1 MRRGLRKYVVFWLP
15 AIFLLLIPLVISN
28 PYFLHVGVMVM
39 LNCMLA
45 ISLMPLLRS
54 GLINAA
60 HASFWAIGA
69 YSSALLVMR
78 LGLNFWLALI
88 GAGLIAAAF
97 AAVIGYLT
105 LRIRGLFFLLVTFS
119 FATFFQLA
127 LTYFRSLTGG
137 PDGLVG
143 VPAPPPI
150 LWSKI
155 EFAGK
160 VPYYYLMF
168 LLLSGAVFIVYSLWT
183 TKLGRI
189 CRAMAEN
196 ERLVQSVG
204 INPMKYKML
213 IFCVMTFLAG
223 VAGSFYAHYI
233 RFLGPQD
240 FDVWASIMLLIYVQ
254 VGGLL
259 NFFGALVGASS
270 LTIITELF
278 RFAEE
283 WQPIFFGGLLIVV
296 TLFAPEGMVGIASR
310 VKERVARTWLYWRQE
325 N

>member
-97 AAVIGYLT
+97 ASVIGYLT

-168 LLLSGAVFIVYSLWT
+168 LLLSGAVYIVYSLWT
-183 TKLGRI
+183 TQLGRI
-189 CRAMAEN
+189 CRAMSEN
-196 ERLVQSVG
+196 ERLVLSVW
-204 INPMKYKML
+204 IDPMKCKML